1 MISNCYYHKTGTYQV
16 HIDNCNLTCH
26 RGVNESVRCL
36 RRSMKQCQH
45 SHEKEG
51 LVTQALIT
59 PLTNEIM
66 AKVVP
71 TGLFGRMTFVTII
84 ISENHKRYT

>member
-1 MISNCYYHKTGTYQV
+1 MS
-16 HIDNCNLTCH
+16 L
-26 RGVNESVRCL
+26 GVNESVQCL

-51 LVTQALIT
+51 LMTQALIT

-66 AKVVP
+66 ATVVRI
-71 TGLFGRMTFVTII
+71 GCF
-84 ISENHKRYT
+84 EE